1 MKDKASKAPIVGEVK
16 GLSEQAEPDE
26 DQQKEKMVFFGG
38 SESGPET
45 HQSLFDLSLFKV
57 CRRKPKYL
65 MSFRNFH

>member
-38 SESGPET
+38 SESGPVI
-45 HQSLFDLSLFKV
+45 F
-57 CRRKPKYL
+57 
-65 MSFRNFH
+65 

>member
-26 DQQKEKMVFFGG
+26 DQQKEKMVFFG
-38 SESGPET
+38 PET